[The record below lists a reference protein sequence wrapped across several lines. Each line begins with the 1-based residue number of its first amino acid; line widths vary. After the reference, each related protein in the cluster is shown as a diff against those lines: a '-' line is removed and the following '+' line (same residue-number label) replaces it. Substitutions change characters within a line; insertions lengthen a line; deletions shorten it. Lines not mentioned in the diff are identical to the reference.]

1 MVPMA
6 WGAIH
11 NRVPMA
17 RGAIHNSVPVARGWN
32 HYHGAYGRVDM
43 VSGQVIICLMVMLYY
58 IQLDSVP
65 FQVPSG
71 HSVLMSFSFLVWL
84 TSLFNVFMALRVV
97 FEGFLHRSLSI

>member
-17 RGAIHNSVPVARGWN
+17 RGAIHNRVPMARGCN

-43 VSGQVIICLMVMLYY
+43 VSGRVIICLMVMLYY
-58 IQLDSVP
+58 LQLDSV
-65 FQVPSG
+65 
-71 HSVLMSFSFLVWL
+71 SF
-84 TSLFNVFMALRVV
+84 
-97 FEGFLHRSLSI
+97 